1 MLCYLNFSSE
11 NAVIYIAL
19 FIENRITFDALRLRK
34 KQHELQHPQFKWILS
49 LFQCQLP
56 EEFIN
61 KLEKTEKNTIEFCYF
76 SRGRN

>member
-1 MLCYLNFSSE
+1 MLCCLNFSSE

-34 KQHELQHPQFKWILS
+34 KKQHELQHPQFKWILS
-49 LFQCQLP
+49 LFQCQLH

-61 KLEKTEKNTIEFCYF
+61 KLKKTEKKHH
-76 SRGRN
+76 

>member
-1 MLCYLNFSSE
+1 MHCVCE
-11 NAVIYIAL
+11 
-19 FIENRITFDALRLRK
+19 K

-61 KLEKTEKNTIEFCYF
+61 KLKRTEKNTLLNSVIFHKEGTRKTDQI
-76 SRGRN
+76 SQKDVDS